1 MKKIIIFVFI
11 SIFVI
16 ACTDFEDFNVDTKNP
31 SEVTG
36 ASLFTNAQKN
46 LAVRMQS
53 TSVNYNIFRLLA
65 QHWTET
71 TYVDESNYDLRG
83 RDIGGNFWTNLYDI
97 LQDLKFA
104 KTNIENNNDPSFPAQ
119 TKQNQLAIISILN
132 SYVYHV
138 LVDTYGHVPY
148 SEALDVN
155 NLTPKYDV
163 DEDIY
168 SDIFVKLDMA
178 IASLS
183 NGGASFGSAD
193 LFYGGDVDL
202 WKKFANS
209 LKLRM
214 AMRLADVN
222 PALAATKANEAVT
235 SGVFTSNADNLVF
248 NFLSAPPNTNPL
260 WVSLVQS
267 GRSDFVVAN
276 TIVDVMNSLND
287 PRRQFYFD
295 DNITPYVGGTYGDNN
310 SFSLYTHIGEMLHQ
324 PDFPGELFSY
334 SEVEF
339 LLAEAAERSF
349 VGTPADAE
357 AHYNNAITASIL
369 SWGGT
374 LADATAYLAQPS
386 VAYATAAST
395 WEEKIATQKWLA
407 LYNRGFEA
415 WTTYRLFGYPSMNV
429 PPVSGEPVPRR
440 YVYPNDEPDTN
451 GDNYDAASQLLG
463 GDLKSSKVFWD
474 N

>member
-1 MKKIIIFVFI
+1 MKKIIFIVFI
-11 SIFVI
+11 AISFV
-16 ACTDFEDFNVDTKNP
+16 ACADFESWNIDTKNP
-31 SEVTG
+31 SSVPAET
-36 ASLFTNAQKN
+36 LFSNAEKS

-53 TSVNYNIFRLLA
+53 TSVNYNVFRLLA

-83 RDIGGNFWTNLYDI
+83 RDIGGNFWTNMYD
-97 LQDLKFA
+97 LLNDLNAA
-104 KTNIENNNDPSFPAQ
+104 KAIIETDEVLPAQ
-119 TKQNQLAIISILN
+119 TKANELAIISVLKG
-132 SYVYHV
+132 YVFHV

-148 SEALDVN
+148 SEALDIN
-155 NLTPKYDV
+155 NLTPAYDKDV
-163 DEDIY
+163 DIY
-168 SDIFVKLDMA
+168 NDIFSKLDLA
-178 IASLS
+178 IATLS
-183 NGGASFGSAD
+183 SGGSSFGSAD
-193 LFYGGDVDL
+193 LFYGGDVSL

-214 AMRLADVN
+214 AMRIADVN
-222 PALAATKANEAVT
+222 PTLAATKASEAVS
-235 SGVFTSNADNLVF
+235 SGVFTSNADNFTF
-248 NFLSAPPNTNPL
+248 NFLPAPPNTNPV

-276 TIVDVMNSLND
+276 TIVDNMNTLSD

-295 DNITPYVGGTYGDNN
+295 DNIVPYTGGVYGDNN
-310 SFSLYTHIGEMLHQ
+310 DFDSYTHIGEMLHQ

-349 VGTPADAE
+349 VGTPASAE
-357 AHYNNAITASIL
+357 NHYNKGIEASIL

-374 LADATAYLAQPS
+374 AADVTTYLAQPS
-386 VAYATAAST
+386 VAYATAATT
-395 WEEKIATQKWLA
+395 WQEKIGVQKWLA

-415 WTTYRLFGYPSMNV
+415 WTTYRLFGYPAMNI
-429 PPVSGEPVPRR
+429 PPVSLEPVPRR

-451 GDNYDAASQLLG
+451 GANYDAASQLLG